1 MFIARKNIA
10 ARLWSFPRR
19 IINNVRDFL
28 YAEKINYCESVLR
41 PRVEKAKLVRECVSL
56 SPLSVMVFS
65 KVAGALEWNVAN
77 STPYTPLAAEI
88 LRDIAQLE
96 TQFRAEHGSRAN
108 FMLDKYRE
116 RIIKEILAEGDF
128 AEEKIRR
135 LLKIEFEP
143 IPDGDPR
150 QAIAEL
156 LGEP

>member
-28 YAEKINYCESVLR
+28 YAEKIKYCEDILR
-41 PRVEKAKLVRECVSL
+41 PRVEKANLIRECVSL
-56 SPLSVMVFS
+56 SPFSAAVFN

-77 STPYTPLAAEI
+77 STPCALLAANI
-88 LRDIAQLE
+88 LRDIAQRE
-96 TQFRAEHGSRAN
+96 AQFRAEHGSLTN
-108 FMLDKYRE
+108 FMLDDYRE
-116 RIIKEILAEGDF
+116 RIIKEILTEGDF